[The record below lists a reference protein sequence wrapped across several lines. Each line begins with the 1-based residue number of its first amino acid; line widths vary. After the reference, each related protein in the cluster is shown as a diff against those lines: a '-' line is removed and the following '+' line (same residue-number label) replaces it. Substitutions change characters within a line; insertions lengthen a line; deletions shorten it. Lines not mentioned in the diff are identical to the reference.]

1 MASLTVRQLYTSGS
15 LRNATD
21 GFCFAIENRLSDTV
35 VTRLASLQV
44 DGHEI
49 PADHLQLELS
59 SGEVVPVPAVTPEH
73 PLAFAQRAC
82 ASVHAFTAPLAAG
95 PHEIDFV
102 IETTPFGTVQVRA
115 EDAVSAAA
123 PAARTGVPYVKD
135 DSRNYSQDMAA
146 ARRRYVEAVTGVT
159 LR

>member
-1 MASLTVRQLYTSGS
+1 MSSLTVRQLYTSGS

-59 SGEVVPVPAVTPEH
+59 SGEVLPVQTVTPEH
-73 PLAFAQRAC
+73 PLAFARR
-82 ASVHAFTAPLAAG
+82 VTRAAG
-95 PHEIDFV
+95 RPRRSF
-102 IETTPFGTVQVRA
+102 TSG
-115 EDAVSAAA
+115 
-123 PAARTGVPYVKD
+123 
-135 DSRNYSQDMAA
+135 SRSMNESS
-146 ARRRYVEAVTGVT
+146 
-159 LR
+159 